1 MIFFVLSFTVGSG
14 STKSG
19 GGTQGREIKTKAVK
33 KKGYKGRDH
42 DNDSDEEVVAKP
54 KSRSTEIEF
63 MTLEEIEDVLQK
75 EDMLRDCPDELVSEI
90 AQQLL
95 R

>member
-1 MIFFVLSFTVGSG
+1 MFTAGGG

-19 GGTQGREIKTKAVK
+19 GGTQGREIKTKSLK
-33 KKGYKGRDH
+33 KKGNRGRDI
-42 DNDSDEEVVAKP
+42 DNDSDEEMTAKP

-63 MTLEEIEDVLQK
+63 MTLEEIEEVLRK
-75 EDMLRDCPDELVSEI
+75 DDTLADCPDELVSEI
-90 AQQLL
+90 AQQLI